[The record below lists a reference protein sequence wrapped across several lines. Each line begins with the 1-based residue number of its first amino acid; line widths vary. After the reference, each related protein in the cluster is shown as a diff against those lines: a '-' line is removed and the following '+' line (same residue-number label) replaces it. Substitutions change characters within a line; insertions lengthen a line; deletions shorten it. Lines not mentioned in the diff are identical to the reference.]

1 MAEVDALQGRGEPR
15 RPEPGA
21 EAPVDEAGGPV
32 MSLVD
37 HLAELRRRLAIA
49 LLGLAVGAIVG
60 FLLSDEIVRLLAN
73 QVPGQRLVTLT
84 PGGALFLRLKVALI
98 LGFAL
103 ALPLILYQ
111 AWAFV
116 APGLTRRE
124 RTVARPWIPLTGVF
138 FLLGLAVAWFILPYT
153 LSFLYSFQTDQL
165 QSLPAAEPYFDFVTT
180 MFLAFGAVMQFPI
193 VLVVLARLGLVSVE
207 RLRRSRRYV
216 LLGIT
221 IFAVLATPGGD
232 PISPVAMGGVMFL
245 LYEATILILDRAERR
260 GEGARG

>member
-1 MAEVDALQGRGEPR
+1 VAELEALQGRGEPR
-15 RPEPGA
+15 RPSPGTP
-21 EAPVDEAGGPV
+21 APADEAGGPI

-49 LLGLAVGAIVG
+49 VLGLAVGTVVG
-60 FLLSDEIVRLLAN
+60 FVVSDEIVRLLAN
-73 QVPGQRLVTLT
+73 LVPGQRLVTLP

-103 ALPLILYQ
+103 ALPLILYE

-124 RTVARPWIPLTGVF
+124 RTVARPWIPLSGLF
-138 FLLGLAVAWFILPYT
+138 FLLGLAVAWFVLPYALT
-153 LSFLYSFQTDQL
+153 FLYSFQTEQL

-180 MFLAFGAVMQFPI
+180 MFLVFGAVMQFPI
-193 VLVVLARLGLVSVE
+193 VLVVLTRLGILTVE
-207 RLRRSRRYV
+207 RLRGSRRYV

-221 IFAVLATPGGD
+221 IFAILATPGGD
-232 PISPVAMGGVMFL
+232 PISPIAMGGVMYL
-245 LYEATILILDRAERR
+245 LYEGTILLLDRLDRR
-260 GEGARG
+260 DELSHG